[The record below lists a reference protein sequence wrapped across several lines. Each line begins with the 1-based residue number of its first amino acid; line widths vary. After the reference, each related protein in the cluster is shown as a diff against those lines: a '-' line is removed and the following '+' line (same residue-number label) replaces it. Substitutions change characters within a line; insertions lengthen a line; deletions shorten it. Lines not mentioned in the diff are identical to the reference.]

1 MMQRLVN
8 YLLGDAIVKR
18 TNEVLG
24 LAKGARAA
32 TPART
37 RTMGYAGA
45 KITRFTDFMQTLE
58 AAHKE
63 IQRDLVRL
71 RAHSRELAKNNAYM
85 GRFLE
90 LVSTHVVGPDGITF
104 ESNVTGNK
112 AKPKEDWNTAIE
124 DAFAEWG
131 RNCVVGEAQTW
142 VTFQQVVAETVAQ
155 DGECLVRRV
164 KGFDNGCRYALEL
177 IDADRLDWTYTVA
190 GLPNGNRVIMG
201 VEVNPYGKPLA
212 YWLWSAHPYDYE
224 ARPVRQRV
232 PAEQIIHLYA
242 PDRARSTRG
251 IPWAT
256 RVMVQLNMLGR
267 LWTSEL
273 AAANAEAD
281 RLGIVKTAQGVPLD
295 EFGEDSDPVTTANE
309 MVSEHAQFLG
319 LDPGMDIVF
328 PNLQH
333 PNSQL
338 GDFSKHL
345 LKGVASGVGVSY
357 HSLSGDVSDA
367 NYSSARVAL
376 LDERD
381 MWRKRQR
388 WLISSLHEV
397 VYRDWLEM
405 ALLAGA
411 VAIPALDFQKV
422 CKPTWWARTWD
433 WVDPEKDVNAALLA
447 IRGGLSTYQKEL
459 GARGLQM
466 RDTFQQLKESQD
478 LAKEMG
484 LVLDEPNKKDI
495 TKPAPGATADPSTE
509 PAPAKKGA
517 ASA

>member
-1 MMQRLVN
+1 M
-8 YLLGDAIVKR
+8 I
-18 TNEVLG
+18 
-24 LAKGARAA
+24 KGARMSDWEPGPMPLVKRAEA
-32 TPART
+32 PLRGRA
-37 RTMGYAGA
+37 RTMGFAAA

-104 ESNVTGNK
+104 ESNISGNK
-112 AKPKEDWNTAIE
+112 NKPKEDWNDTLE
-124 DAFAEWG
+124 GAFSDWG
-131 RNCVVGEAQTW
+131 RSCTVGEPQTW
-142 VTFQQVVAETVAQ
+142 VTFQQLVAETVAQ

-164 KGFDNGCRYALEL
+164 RGFGNPYRYALEL

-190 GLPNGNRVIMG
+190 GLPGGNRIIMG

-212 YWLWSAHPYDYE
+212 YHIWSSHPYDYE
-224 ARPVRQRV
+224 ARPVRQRI
-232 PAEQIIHLYA
+232 PADQIIHLYA
-242 PDRARSTRG
+242 PDRARATRG

-281 RLGIVKTAQGVPLD
+281 RLGIVKTAQGAPL
-295 EFGEDSDPVTTANE
+295 EDIDADPVETANE
-309 MVSEHAQFLG
+309 LQSEHAQFLG
-319 LDPGMDIVF
+319 LDPGLDIVF

-338 GDFSKHL
+338 GEFTRHL
-345 LKGVASGVGVSY
+345 LKGVASGLGVSY

-381 MWRKRQR
+381 MWRKRQG

-405 ALLAGA
+405 AILAGA
-411 VAIPALDFQKV
+411 VSLPVLDFQKI
-422 CKPTWWARTWD
+422 CKPTWWPRTWD
-433 WVDPEKDVNAALLA
+433 WVDPQKDVDAALTA

-466 RDTFQQLKESQD
+466 RETFQQLKESQD
-478 LAKEMG
+478 LAKELG
-484 LVLDEPNKKDI
+484 LVLDAPNTKAP
-495 TKPAPGATADPSTE
+495 TKPAEPPSPE
-509 PAPAKKGA
+509 PPTKGGPNA
-517 ASA
+517 